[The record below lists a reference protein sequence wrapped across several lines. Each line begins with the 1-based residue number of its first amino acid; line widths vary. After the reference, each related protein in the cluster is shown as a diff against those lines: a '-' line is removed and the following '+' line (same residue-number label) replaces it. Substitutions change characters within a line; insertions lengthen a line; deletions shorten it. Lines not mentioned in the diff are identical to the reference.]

1 MPAKYIGTTNGLIDW
16 DTVIAS
22 IVPRSGDYNSP
33 STVTDR
39 VADDPN
45 VNLGYYQ
52 DIMETW
58 KKANYDFKNIE
69 WWDYYPGEHYDA
81 GVQEIFANI
90 VNADPRRVFVS
101 EIMPGQC
108 VPYHWDVE
116 DNEEEW
122 LKQGD
127 LIRYVCFIDKQ
138 PGFAHAFILEDE
150 CFYNM
155 KQGEIYQ
162 WNHYRDYHAGT
173 NAGKGPYYLF
183 HFLGTPR

>member
-1 MPAKYIGTTNGLIDW
+1 MPRRIGSTNGLIDW
-16 DTVIAS
+16 DNIIKN

-39 VADDPN
+39 VKDDPT

-52 DIMETW
+52 EIMDTW

-69 WWDYYPGEHYDA
+69 WWDYYPGEHFDIT
-81 GVQEIFANI
+81 VQEVFANI
-90 VNADPRRVFVS
+90 VNAEPRRVFIS

-122 LKQGD
+122 LTQGK
-127 LIRYVCFIDKQ
+127 LVRYVCFIDK
-138 PGFAHAFILEDE
+138 PKFAQALILSNE
-150 CFYNM
+150 CFCNI

-162 WNHYRDYHAGT
+162 WDHYRDYHAGT
-173 NAGKGPYYLF
+173 NAGEGPYYLF
-183 HFLGTPR
+183 HFLGTIND